1 MVRSPLLA
9 LSLVLPGSIGFGGGP
24 SSDPSA
30 GGIGTADEAIKAAPP
45 VQWNVDAS
53 HSEVVFS
60 VRHFFTPV
68 SGSFHSFEVTLDF
81 DAENPANSKVR
92 AVIDVASID
101 TRNERRDA
109 HLRSPDFF
117 DAEKY
122 PRMTFEST
130 SVRVVGPGQ
139 LMVRGNLTIKST
151 TREIELPVT
160 IQGIK
165 DLPPDLQQM
174 FGGIKQVASFTAQTR
189 IDRRDFGV
197 GVGSW
202 AETIVVGGDVN
213 ISISIEANRR

>member
-1 MVRSPLLA
+1 MVRSPILA
-9 LSLVLPGSIGFGGGP
+9 LALVVPGLAAFGGNP
-24 SSDPSA
+24 SKGTPPSTA
-30 GGIGTADEAIKAAPP
+30 GLVGEAVRPAAP
-45 VQWNVDAS
+45 VEWNVDAS

-68 SGSFHSFEVTLDF
+68 SGSFHKFDVTLDF

-92 AVIDVASID
+92 ATIDVASID
-101 TRNERRDA
+101 TRNDRRDA

-122 PRMTFEST
+122 PQITFEST
-130 SVRVVGPGQ
+130 SVRVVGPNQ
-139 LMVRGNLTIKST
+139 LVVRGNLTIKST
-151 TREIELPVT
+151 TREVELPVT

-197 GVGSW
+197 GVGNW
-202 AETIVVGGDVN
+202 AETIVVGADVD